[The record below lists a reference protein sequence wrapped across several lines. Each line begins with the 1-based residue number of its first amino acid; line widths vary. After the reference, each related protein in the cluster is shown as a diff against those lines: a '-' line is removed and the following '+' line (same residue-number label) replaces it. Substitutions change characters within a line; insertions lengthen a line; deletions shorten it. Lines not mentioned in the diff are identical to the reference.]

1 MTPPLTSTHVADS
14 TSIAKP
20 NFTKPTLL
28 NMQQNMPSL
37 FLNKEKADTTEAPAE
52 KVSLKAAG
60 LAAGKVGVQIGKALK
75 YHLINPY
82 VPDINPAFQAQQRHN
97 ERHMQMQM
105 VF

>member
-52 KVSLKAAG
+52 IDVPRAAG
-60 LAAGKVGVQIGKALK
+60 LLGAIVAVEIGKAIK
-75 YHLINPY
+75 YHLLNPY
-82 VPDINPAFQAQQRHN
+82 DRDINIAFQARQRHN
-97 ERHMQMQM
+97 ERQMHM